1 MSSRSASI
9 YSISSVGS
17 EKQLAETSKMEKT
30 AFERLPEDIIIQ
42 ILLLTNANTFA
53 SLVLLNSRWR
63 GISQQA
69 YLYSHQLT
77 QCPSYSAAHNT
88 IPALQDEDSLP
99 HLRALFA
106 REIKRNLFEV
116 YLRPQETV
124 INLVSTSIGSSS
136 APGGEACHF
145 SISPRGVLVLAY
157 NSSRIH
163 IIDVTAPEVHIVR
176 ELKILRRPAAT
187 TITDDGSMLA
197 VLSNDLQVNLYDL
210 TARPPKHIRSV
221 ALDHT
226 PRTIAL
232 SPTGQVL
239 AAAYDSGVELTSL
252 REIGTS
258 RAVKAYGVDSLTFSH
273 DSDLL
278 LGTTLQSRNP
288 STVVLTAPYYD
299 PGSLSPEDSVSALWT
314 TSILFPNGSRDC
326 SHAVILPSP
335 HDDETSWTFTYDRV
349 FETFRAVRMDDLRNG
364 KVHFV
369 GPNGEPP
376 ASKAAA
382 NKSGDLAAVGYSRG
396 SIWLWGIPENLDPT
410 PAIVS
415 SNSNAETAPGTPL
428 SQIGRRNSAP
438 SLRSVNRSL
447 DHSNIRIPQWQLL
460 CDKSRNTFVEGYHIT
475 TLDGVSAL
483 SWVQEE
489 SKKLPGE
496 RLVAVAPGVKRQ
508 CIADE
513 DDSMSPVDG
522 GRICILDFVCGP
534 NNGRKTTTTI
544 EVGQREDPEILEEEH
559 RDLDTEV
566 AIVRRR
572 TVAQRRSYHAS
583 LARSTTTTPHSEPPP
598 IPAPHNLGAN
608 IPLPPLPRQTN
619 HLENMS
625 DPAETASIDDD
636 QEAFDDPYANA
647 APRSGTTLR
656 RAATAAAVNRRLHPR
671 SMIQEH
677 IEYRRADG
685 REEYPHESDA
695 DNWEPP
701 PPPYQKDPVP
711 PLPEHIQRSILADH
725 ARSLQR
731 ANIQRATVLDFPGL
745 DAPVLQRPLS
755 EALREQRY
763 PFRRSLSDTTTAP
776 STTNP
781 GDDEVARPM
790 TSPSSANFDE
800 RPTTPDFNS
809 LYDVSPIGTPQP
821 TLARSS
827 SHRTPRGSEALN
839 NDDSNTTDLTSNSAM
854 RATLQSPVSPIPQ
867 PMDVTLDRRLLDWE
881 TTTVDDQV
889 SIMQNSRPTTVLAE
903 EQRDDSPPLQL
914 HSTVTEPQILA
925 QEPSEIAFVQQ
936 SSTFPRMEDSTSNPV
951 NLEDSTDEHFPI
963 RRRSDSAPMD
973 VPVDSAPAVSG
984 LVLPSADL
992 LARFNSRSGR
1002 PASLKD
1008 PSRRRSGSNPRDS
1021 IPLQNFSY
1029 KSQKPP
1035 HAAPEQSSRPSTSPS
1050 HAPASADKS
1059 SLLRPNTALHPPSRH
1074 DSPQRIN
1081 PGSQRYSASPNILRP
1096 SMQRLETIHSATSTS
1111 GSPPYNIPPIPITR
1125 QPSRAER
1132 SAAQNVKNAKR
1143 KGWRK
1148 SMTTK
1153 KAKHKS
1159 DAASSAG
1166 WTDVTSDS
1174 RPATSPATV
1183 VCNTEVQ
1190 LQQKKH
1196 SAKCMV
1202 M

>member
-1 MSSRSASI
+1 
-9 YSISSVGS
+9 
-17 EKQLAETSKMEKT
+17 MEKS
-30 AFERLPEDIIIQ
+30 AFERLPEDIILQ

-63 GISQQA
+63 DISQQA
-69 YLYSHQLT
+69 YLYSHHLA

-88 IPALQDEDSLP
+88 IPALDENSLP
-99 HLRALFA
+99 RLRGLFA
-106 REIKRNLFEV
+106 REVKRNLFEV

-124 INLVSTSIGSSS
+124 INLVSTSISSSS

-163 IIDVTAPEVHIVR
+163 IIDVTAPEVHIIR

-210 TARPPKHIRSV
+210 TVRPPKHTRSV
-221 ALDHT
+221 PLDHT

-252 REIGTS
+252 REFGTS

-278 LGTTLQSRNP
+278 LGTTLQSRNS
-288 STVVLTAPYYD
+288 STVVLTAPYHD
-299 PGSLSPEDSVSALWT
+299 PGSVSPEDSIGALWT

-326 SHAVILPSP
+326 SHAVLLPSP
-335 HDDETSWTFTYDRV
+335 HDDEATWTFTYDRI

-396 SIWLWGIPENLDPT
+396 TVWLWGIPENLDPT
-410 PAIVS
+410 PANVS

-447 DHSNIRIPQWQLL
+447 DHSSTRIPQWQLL
-460 CDKSRNTFVEGYHIT
+460 CDKSRNTFVEGCHIT
-475 TLDGVSAL
+475 SLDGVSAL

-489 SKKLPGE
+489 TKQLRGE
-496 RLVAVAPGVKRQ
+496 RLIAVAPGVRRQ
-508 CIADE
+508 CIIDE

-522 GRICILDFVCGP
+522 GRICILDFACAT
-534 NNGRKTTTTI
+534 NNGRKTTRTI
-544 EVGQREDPEILEEEH
+544 EVGQRDDPEILEEEH

-572 TVAQRRSYHAS
+572 TVAQRRSYRAS
-583 LARSTTTTPHSEPPP
+583 LARSVTTMTRPEPPP
-598 IPAPHNLGAN
+598 IPALHNLGALSN
-608 IPLPPLPRQTN
+608 IPLPPLPTQTS
-619 HLENMS
+619 HLETTS
-625 DPAETASIDDD
+625 DRAETASIDDE
-636 QEAFDDPYANA
+636 QEAFDDPYANT

-671 SMIQEH
+671 STIQEH

-685 REEYPHESDA
+685 REEHPHESDA

-701 PPPYQKDPVP
+701 PPPYQKESVP

-725 ARSLQR
+725 AKSLQR
-731 ANIQRATVLDFPGL
+731 SNTQRATVLDFPGL
-745 DAPVLQRPLS
+745 DAPVLQRPLP
-755 EALREQRY
+755 EALREQSY
-763 PFRRSLSDTTTAP
+763 HSQRSLSDTTTVPFATSP
-776 STTNP
+776 I
-781 GDDEVARPM
+781 DDPVVRPT
-790 TSPSSANFDE
+790 TSPSSATFDE

-821 TLARSS
+821 SLARPSP
-827 SHRTPRGSEALN
+827 HRIPRLPVGL
-839 NDDSNTTDLTSNSAM
+839 NDDDNNTTDLAPNFVM

-867 PMDVTLDRRLLDWE
+867 PMNATLDRRLLDWE
-881 TTTVDDQV
+881 SATVDDQV
-889 SIMQNSRPTTVLAE
+889 SLMQNSRPTTAVNG
-903 EQRDDSPPLQL
+903 EQRDDSTLKL
-914 HSTVTEPQILA
+914 NSTVTEPPVPV
-925 QEPSEIAFVQQ
+925 QESHGLMPVQQ
-936 SSTFPRMEDSTSNPV
+936 SSYPQ
-951 NLEDSTDEHFPI
+951 LEDNSSIPLAFPESTETSI
-963 RRRSDSAPMD
+963 SVWGRVNSAPVIPETPTD
-973 VPVDSAPAVSG
+973 DATTVSSS

-1002 PASLKD
+1002 PASLRD

-1021 IPLQNFSY
+1021 VPLQDSS
-1029 KSQKPP
+1029 SQSQQPP
-1035 HAAPEQSSRPSTSPS
+1035 RAVPEQLNHGSAPPRAAAGAGAYGSSSSRSNTT
-1050 HAPASADKS
+1050 
-1059 SLLRPNTALHPPSRH
+1059 LRPPTGHGPPSR
-1074 DSPQRIN
+1074 RISL
-1081 PGSQRYSASPNILRP
+1081 GSQRYPASPDNLRP
-1096 SMQRLETIHSATSTS
+1096 PIQRLETIHSTTSASGTGTS
-1111 GSPPYNIPPIPITR
+1111 PYNVPIPIIR

-1132 SAAQNVKNAKR
+1132 SAARNVKIAKR
-1143 KGWRK
+1143 NGWRK
-1148 SMTTK
+1148 SMMAK
-1153 KAKHKS
+1153 KSKHKR

-1166 WTDVTSDS
+1166 WTDVTWDS
-1174 RPATSPATV
+1174 RPVTSPATV
-1183 VCNTEVQ
+1183 AYDTEVQ
-1190 LQQKKH
+1190 PQQKKH
-1196 SAKCMV
+1196 AAKCTV

>member
-1 MSSRSASI
+1 MSTRSTSI
-9 YSISSVGS
+9 SSISSVGC
-17 EKQLAETSKMEKT
+17 EKQLSETSKIEKS
-30 AFERLPEDIIIQ
+30 AFERLPEDIILQ

-53 SLVLLNSRWR
+53 SLILLNSRWR
-63 GISQQA
+63 AISQQA
-69 YLYSHQLT
+69 YLYSHHLT
-77 QCPSYSAAHNT
+77 QCSSYSAAHNT
-88 IPALQDEDSLP
+88 IPALEGEDSLP
-99 HLRALFA
+99 RLRGLFA
-106 REIKRNLFEV
+106 QEVRRNLFEA

-124 INLVSTSIGSSS
+124 INLVSTSISSSS

-145 SISPRGVLVLAY
+145 SISPSGVLVLAY

-163 IIDVTAPEVHIVR
+163 IIDVTAPEVHIIR

-210 TARPPKHIRSV
+210 TVRPPKHTRSV
-221 ALDHT
+221 SLDHT

-252 REIGTS
+252 REIGRS
-258 RAVKAYGVDSLTFSH
+258 RAVKVYGVDSLTFSH
-273 DSDLL
+273 DSDFL

-299 PGSLSPEDSVSALWT
+299 PGSVSPEDSISALWT

-326 SHAVILPSP
+326 SHAVLLPSP
-335 HDDETSWTFTYDRV
+335 HDDDASWTFTYDRI

-376 ASKAAA
+376 SSKAAA

-396 SIWLWGIPENLDPT
+396 SVWLWGIPENLDPT
-410 PAIVS
+410 PAIVG
-415 SNSNAETAPGTPL
+415 SNSNTETAPGTPL
-428 SQIGRRNSAP
+428 SQLGRRNSAP

-447 DHSNIRIPQWQLL
+447 DHSNTRIPQWQLL
-460 CDKSRNTFVEGYHIT
+460 CDKSRNTFVEGCQIT
-475 TLDGVSAL
+475 SLEGVSAL
-483 SWVQEE
+483 SWVQEGT
-489 SKKLPGE
+489 KQLHGE
-496 RLVAVAPGVKRQ
+496 RLVAVAPGVRRQ
-508 CIADE
+508 CIVDE

-522 GRICILDFVCGP
+522 GRICILDFACGT

-544 EVGQREDPEILEEEH
+544 EVGQRDDPEILEEEH

-572 TVAQRRSYHAS
+572 TVAQRRSYRAS
-583 LARSTTTTPHSEPPP
+583 IARSVTTTTRPEPPP
-598 IPAPHNLGAN
+598 IPALHNLSDTSN
-608 IPLPPLPRQTN
+608 IPLPPLPRQMSR
-619 HLENMS
+619 LESTS
-625 DPAETASIDDD
+625 DSAETASIDDD
-636 QEAFDDPYANA
+636 HEAFDDPYANT

-685 REEYPHESDA
+685 REEHPHESDA

-731 ANIQRATVLDFPGL
+731 ANTQRATVLDFPGL
-745 DAPVLQRPLS
+745 DAPVLQRPLP

-763 PFRRSLSDTTTAP
+763 PFQRSLSDTTTVP
-776 STTNP
+776 SATSP
-781 GDDEVARPM
+781 IDDEASRPV
-790 TSPSSANFDE
+790 TSSSSSNSDE

-821 TLARSS
+821 SHARRSPHRIPREPIGLSS
-827 SHRTPRGSEALN
+827 GE
-839 NDDSNTTDLTSNSAM
+839 NDTTDFTPNSAM

-867 PMDVTLDRRLLDWE
+867 PMNATLDRRLLDWE
-881 TTTVDDQV
+881 SATVDDQV
-889 SIMQNSRPTTVLAE
+889 SLMQSSRPTTAVTGE
-903 EQRDDSPPLQL
+903 PRDESTPLQP
-914 HSTVTEPQILA
+914 HSTATEQPMPV
-925 QEPSEIAFVQQ
+925 QE
-936 SSTFPRMEDSTSNPV
+936 SSKSPRTEDIDSTPLTSLNSTNASIPV
-951 NLEDSTDEHFPI
+951 W
-963 RRRSDSAPMD
+963 RRVSSAPV
-973 VPVDSAPAVSG
+973 VPEIPIDHAATVSSG
-984 LVLPSADL
+984 LVLPSAEL

-1002 PASLKD
+1002 PASLID

-1021 IPLQNFSY
+1021 VPLQDFI
-1029 KSQKPP
+1029 KQSQQPAR
-1035 HAAPEQSSRPSTSPS
+1035 AAPEQSNRLSTPPCASAGSHESNLSRSNTTLRPSTG
-1050 HAPASADKS
+1050 
-1059 SLLRPNTALHPPSRH
+1059 H
-1074 DSPQRIN
+1074 DSLSRRISLGPQRF
-1081 PGSQRYSASPNILRP
+1081 PASPNSLRSP
-1096 SMQRLETIHSATSTS
+1096 LQRLETIQSANSTS
-1111 GSPPYNIPPIPITR
+1111 DPGTLPYNVPIPITR

-1132 SAAQNVKNAKR
+1132 SAARNIKNAKR
-1143 KGWRK
+1143 NGWRK
-1148 SMTTK
+1148 SVMAK
-1153 KAKHKS
+1153 RSKHKS

-1166 WTDVTSDS
+1166 WTDVTWDS
-1174 RPATSPATV
+1174 RPTTSPAT
-1183 VCNTEVQ
+1183 EVQ
-1190 LQQKKH
+1190 PQQKKH
-1196 SAKCMV
+1196 ATKCTIM
-1202 M
+1202 

>member
-1 MSSRSASI
+1 MSNRSVSMSSV
-9 YSISSVGS
+9 SSVGS
-17 EKQLAETSKMEKT
+17 EKQLAKTSNMEKS
-30 AFERLPEDIIIQ
+30 AFERLPEDIILQ

-53 SLVLLNSRWR
+53 SLILLNSRWR
-63 GISQQA
+63 EISQQA
-69 YLYSHQLT
+69 YLYSHHLT

-88 IPALQDEDSLP
+88 IPIPASEDENSLP
-99 HLRALFA
+99 RLRSLFA
-106 REIKRNLFEV
+106 QEIKRNLFEA
-116 YLRPQETV
+116 YLRPKETV
-124 INLVSTSIGSSS
+124 INLVSTSISSSS

-163 IIDVTAPEVHIVR
+163 IIDVTAPEVHIIR

-197 VLSNDLQVNLYDL
+197 VLSNDLQVNIYDL
-210 TARPPKHIRSV
+210 TVRPPKQTRSV
-221 ALDHT
+221 ALNHP

-278 LGTTLQSRNP
+278 LGTTLQSRNS

-299 PGSLSPEDSVSALWT
+299 PGSVSPEDSISALWT

-326 SHAVILPSP
+326 SHAVLLPSL
-335 HDDETSWTFTYDRV
+335 HDDEASWTFTYDRI

-410 PAIVS
+410 PAIMGS
-415 SNSNAETAPGTPL
+415 SSNAETAPGTPL
-428 SQIGRRNSAP
+428 SQVGRRNSAP

-447 DHSNIRIPQWQLL
+447 DHNNPRIPQWQLL
-460 CDKSRNTFVEGYHIT
+460 CDKSRNTFVEGCQIT
-475 TLDGVSAL
+475 SLDGVSAL

-489 SKKLPGE
+489 TKQLHGE
-496 RLVAVAPGVKRQ
+496 RLIAVAPGVRHQ
-508 CIADE
+508 CNIDE
-513 DDSMSPVDG
+513 DNNMSPVDG
-522 GRICILDFVCGP
+522 GRICILDFACGT

-544 EVGQREDPEILEEEH
+544 EVGQRGNPEILEEEH

-583 LARSTTTTPHSEPPP
+583 LARSVTTIAHPDPPP
-598 IPAPHNLGAN
+598 IHQ
-608 IPLPPLPRQTN
+608 ISC
-619 HLENMS
+619 LESTS
-625 DPAETASIDDD
+625 DSADTASIEDD
-636 QEAFDDPYANA
+636 QEAFDDPYANT

-685 REEYPHESDA
+685 REEHPHESDA

-725 ARSLQR
+725 ASSLQR
-731 ANIQRATVLDFPGL
+731 ADTRRATVLDFPGL
-745 DAPVLQRPLS
+745 DAPVLQRPIPES
-755 EALREQRY
+755 LREQRY
-763 PFRRSLSDTTTAP
+763 PFQRSFSDTTTVP
-776 STTNP
+776 SMTDP
-781 GDDEVARPM
+781 IDDEVLRPL
-790 TSPSSANFDE
+790 TSPSSSSFDG
-800 RPTTPDFNS
+800 RPTTPDLNS

-821 TLARSS
+821 SLEGTSPRRPIRPSS
-827 SHRTPRGSEALN
+827 DD
-839 NDDSNTTDLTSNSAM
+839 NDTSNFTPSSAM

-867 PMDVTLDRRLLDWE
+867 PMNATLDRRLLDWE
-881 TTTVDDQV
+881 STTVDDQV
-889 SIMQNSRPTTVLAE
+889 SLLQSSRPSTATTGE
-903 EQRDDSPPLQL
+903 RGGNSIQSHTMMQPPMPMPEA
-914 HSTVTEPQILA
+914 SDTIPE
-925 QEPSEIAFVQQ
+925 QQ
-936 SSTFPRMEDSTSNPV
+936 SSTSPLVEDASSSHVTHPEDTDTSVPIFREVSSVSVVPEAPV
-951 NLEDSTDEHFPI
+951 NDAGQS
-963 RRRSDSAPMD
+963 S
-973 VPVDSAPAVSG
+973 SG

-1002 PASLKD
+1002 PASLRD

-1021 IPLQNFSY
+1021 VPLQGFGNHPQQLPRANTEHSNRLAT
-1029 KSQKPP
+1029 PP
-1035 HAAPEQSSRPSTSPS
+1035 RSAAGAYGSILSRSNTTVRPTTGD
-1050 HAPASADKS
+1050 SA
-1059 SLLRPNTALHPPSRH
+1059 PSRRA
-1074 DSPQRIN
+1074 SI
-1081 PGSQRYSASPNILRP
+1081 GSQRYSASLNGARP
-1096 SMQRLETIHSATSTS
+1096 SLQRLETIYSATSTS
-1111 GSPPYNIPPIPITR
+1111 GAGASPYNIPIPITI
-1125 QPSRAER
+1125 QTSRVER
-1132 SAAQNVKNAKR
+1132 STARNIKNVKRN
-1143 KGWRK
+1143 GWRK
-1148 SMTTK
+1148 SMMTK
-1153 KAKHKS
+1153 RSRHKG
-1159 DAASSAG
+1159 DVVSSEG
-1166 WTDVTSDS
+1166 WTDLAWDS
-1174 RPATSPATV
+1174 RPATSPATATH
-1183 VCNTEVQ
+1183 NAEVQ
-1190 LQQKKH
+1190 PQPKKH
-1196 SAKCMV
+1196 TAKCTIM
-1202 M
+1202 

>member
-1 MSSRSASI
+1 MSNRSASI
-9 YSISSVGS
+9 SSIPSVGS
-17 EKQLAETSKMEKT
+17 EEQLSKTSKMEKS
-30 AFERLPEDIIIQ
+30 AFERLPEDIILQ

-77 QCPSYSAAHNT
+77 QCPSYSAAHKTN
-88 IPALQDEDSLP
+88 PALEDKDSLP
-99 HLRALFA
+99 RLRGLFA
-106 REIKRNLFEV
+106 QEVRRNLFEA

-145 SISPRGVLVLAY
+145 SISSRGVLVLAY

-163 IIDVTAPEVHIVR
+163 IIDVTAPEVHIIR

-187 TITDDGSMLA
+187 TITDDGSLLA
-197 VLSNDLQVNLYDL
+197 VLSTDLQVNLYDL
-210 TARPPKHIRSV
+210 TVRPPKHTRSV
-221 ALDHT
+221 TLDHT

-258 RAVKAYGVDSLTFSH
+258 RAVKAYGVDSLTFSR

-299 PGSLSPEDSVSALWT
+299 PGSVSPEDSISALWT
-314 TSILFPNGSRDC
+314 TSILFPTGSRDC
-326 SHAVILPSP
+326 SHAVLLPSP
-335 HDDETSWTFTYDRV
+335 HDDEASWTFTYDRV

-396 SIWLWGIPENLDPT
+396 SVWLWGIPENLDPT
-410 PAIVS
+410 PAIAG

-447 DHSNIRIPQWQLL
+447 DHSSIRIPQWQLL

-489 SKKLPGE
+489 SKQLQGE
-496 RLVAVAPGVKRQ
+496 RLIAVAPGVKRQ
-508 CIADE
+508 CIIDE

-522 GRICILDFVCGP
+522 GRICILDFSCGTS
-534 NNGRKTTTTI
+534 NGKKTTTTI
-544 EVGQREDPEILEEEH
+544 EVGQRDDPEILEEEH
-559 RDLDTEV
+559 RDIDTEV

-572 TVAQRRSYHAS
+572 TVAQRRSYRAS
-583 LARSTTTTPHSEPPP
+583 IARSATTMTRPEPPP
-598 IPAPHNLGAN
+598 IPALPNLSN
-608 IPLPPLPRQTN
+608 SSNVPLPPLPRQMNSPGNTT
-619 HLENMS
+619 

-671 SMIQEH
+671 SLIQEH

-685 REEYPHESDA
+685 REEHPHESDA

-725 ARSLQR
+725 ARLMQA
-731 ANIQRATVLDFPGL
+731 ANNQRATVLDFPGL
-745 DAPVLQRPLS
+745 DAPVLQRPLP
-755 EALREQRY
+755 EALREQRF

-776 STTNP
+776 SMNSP
-781 GDDEVARPM
+781 VDDEVARPV
-790 TSPSSANFDE
+790 TSPSIANFDE
-800 RPTTPDFNS
+800 RPTTSDFDS

-821 TLARSS
+821 SLTRPLPQQSS
-827 SHRTPRGSEALN
+827 RLPVEL
-839 NDDSNTTDLTSNSAM
+839 NDDENSTLDYNTNSSM

-867 PMDVTLDRRLLDWE
+867 PMNATLDRRLLDWE

-889 SIMQNSRPTTVLAE
+889 SLMQNSRPTTAIAG
-903 EQRDDSPPLQL
+903 EQRDDSDLRQL
-914 HSTVTEPQILA
+914 NSTLPIVPA
-925 QEPSEIAFVQQ
+925 QGSPDVRAVQQ
-936 SSTFPRMEDSTSNPV
+936 SSRFSRVGDTPSSSA
-951 NLEDSTDEHFPI
+951 LSDSTDEPI
-963 RRRSDSAPMD
+963 TIWRRVNSAPVE
-973 VPVDSAPAVSG
+973 VPVDGVSG
-984 LVLPSADL
+984 LVMPSADL

-1002 PASLKD
+1002 PDILRD

-1021 IPLQNFSY
+1021 VPLQGFSNR
-1029 KSQKPP
+1029 SQQAS
-1035 HAAPEQSSRPSTSPS
+1035 HTAPEQSNRLSTPPRATGGTYGASPT
-1050 HAPASADKS
+1050 
-1059 SLLRPNTALHPPSRH
+1059 RPNTGLRPPSGH
-1074 DSPQRIN
+1074 GSPSRRTSL
-1081 PGSQRYSASPNILRP
+1081 GSQRYSASPNSLRP
-1096 SMQRLETIHSATSTS
+1096 PLQRLETIHSATSTRVTS
-1111 GSPPYNIPPIPITR
+1111 PYNIPPIPITR

-1132 SAAQNVKNAKR
+1132 SASRNVKNAK
-1143 KGWRK
+1143 KNGWRK
-1148 SMTTK
+1148 SMMAKRT
-1153 KAKHKS
+1153 KHKS
-1159 DAASSAG
+1159 DAASSAD
-1166 WTDVTSDS
+1166 WTDVTWDS
-1174 RPATSPATV
+1174 RPATSPAIV
-1183 VCNTEVQ
+1183 VEDAEVQ
-1190 LQQKKH
+1190 PQQKKNT
-1196 SAKCMV
+1196 AKCVV

>member
-1 MSSRSASI
+1 MSNRSASI
-9 YSISSVGS
+9 CSFPSVGC
-17 EKQLAETSKMEKT
+17 EEQLSETSKIEKS
-30 AFERLPEDIIIQ
+30 AFERLPEDIILQ

-77 QCPSYSAAHNT
+77 QCPSYSATHKTN
-88 IPALQDEDSLP
+88 PALEDKDSLP
-99 HLRALFA
+99 HLRGLFA
-106 REIKRNLFEV
+106 QEVRRNLFEA

-163 IIDVTAPEVHIVR
+163 IIDVTAPEVHIIR

-187 TITDDGSMLA
+187 TITDDGSLLA
-197 VLSNDLQVNLYDL
+197 VLSTDLQVNLYDL
-210 TARPPKHIRSV
+210 TVRPPKHTRSV
-221 ALDHT
+221 TLDHT

-258 RAVKAYGVDSLTFSH
+258 RAVKAYGVDSLTFSRN
-273 DSDLL
+273 SDLL

-299 PGSLSPEDSVSALWT
+299 PGSVSPEDSISALWT
-314 TSILFPNGSRDC
+314 TSILFPTGSRDC
-326 SHAVILPSP
+326 SHAVLLPSP
-335 HDDETSWTFTYDRV
+335 HDDEASCTFTYDRV

-369 GPNGEPP
+369 GPSGEPP

-396 SIWLWGIPENLDPT
+396 SVWLWGIPENLDPT
-410 PAIVS
+410 PAIAG
-415 SNSNAETAPGTPL
+415 SNSNAETAPSTPL

-447 DHSNIRIPQWQLL
+447 DHSSIRIPQWQLL

-489 SKKLPGE
+489 SKQLQGE
-496 RLVAVAPGVKRQ
+496 RLIAVAPGVKRQ
-508 CIADE
+508 CIIDE

-522 GRICILDFVCGP
+522 GRICVLDFSCGTS
-534 NNGRKTTTTI
+534 NGKKTITTI
-544 EVGQREDPEILEEEH
+544 EVGQRDDPEILEEEH
-559 RDLDTEV
+559 RDIDTEV

-572 TVAQRRSYHAS
+572 TVAQRRSYRAS
-583 LARSTTTTPHSEPPP
+583 IARSTTTMTRPEPPP
-598 IPAPHNLGAN
+598 IPAMPNLSN
-608 IPLPPLPRQTN
+608 SSNVPLPPLPRQMN
-619 HLENMS
+619 GLENTTDS
-625 DPAETASIDDD
+625 AETISYDDD

-671 SMIQEH
+671 SIIQER

-685 REEYPHESDA
+685 REEHPHESDA

-725 ARSLQR
+725 ARIMQA
-731 ANIQRATVLDFPGL
+731 ANNQRATVLDFPGL
-745 DAPVLQRPLS
+745 DAPVLQRPLP
-755 EALREQRY
+755 EALREQRH
-763 PFRRSLSDTTTAP
+763 PFRRSLSDITTVP
-776 STTNP
+776 SMTNP
-781 GDDEVARPM
+781 VDDEVARPV
-790 TSPSSANFDE
+790 TSPSIANFDE
-800 RPTTPDFNS
+800 RPTTSDFDS

-821 TLARSS
+821 SLTRPLPQQSSRLPVELNDAENNTLDYNSS
-827 SHRTPRGSEALN
+827 SS
-839 NDDSNTTDLTSNSAM
+839 M

-867 PMDVTLDRRLLDWE
+867 PMNATLDRRLLDWE
-881 TTTVDDQV
+881 TTTVDDKV
-889 SIMQNSRPTTVLAE
+889 SLMQNSRPTTAVAAE
-903 EQRDDSPPLQL
+903 QGDDSDLPQLNSNSLTVPAQGPPDLW
-914 HSTVTEPQILA
+914 P
-925 QEPSEIAFVQQ
+925 VQQ
-936 SSTFPRMEDSTSNPV
+936 SSTFPRAGDTSPSSAIS
-951 NLEDSTDEHFPI
+951 ESTDEPI
-963 RRRSDSAPMD
+963 TIWRRINSAPVE
-973 VPVDSAPAVSG
+973 VPVDGVSG
-984 LVLPSADL
+984 LVMPSADL

-1002 PASLKD
+1002 PDILRD

-1021 IPLQNFSY
+1021 VPLQGFSNQ
-1029 KSQKPP
+1029 SRQVS
-1035 HAAPEQSSRPSTSPS
+1035 HTAPEQSNHLSTPPRAVAGTHGASPT
-1050 HAPASADKS
+1050 
-1059 SLLRPNTALHPPSRH
+1059 RPNTGLRPSSGHASPSR
-1074 DSPQRIN
+1074 RISL
-1081 PGSQRYSASPNILRP
+1081 GSQRYSASPNGLRP
-1096 SMQRLETIHSATSTS
+1096 PLQRLETIHSAASTRVTS
-1111 GSPPYNIPPIPITR
+1111 PYNIPPIPISR

-1132 SAAQNVKNAKR
+1132 SASRNVKNAK
-1143 KGWRK
+1143 KNGWRK
-1148 SMTTK
+1148 SMMAKRTK
-1153 KAKHKS
+1153 NKS
-1159 DAASSAG
+1159 DVASSAG
-1166 WTDVTSDS
+1166 WTDVTWDS
-1174 RPATSPATV
+1174 RPATSPAIV
-1183 VCNTEVQ
+1183 VEDAEMQ
-1190 LQQKKH
+1190 PQQKKNA
-1196 SAKCMV
+1196 AKCVIM
-1202 M
+1202 